1 LRIACTEPESDNASE
16 RGVALV
22 IVLWVLALV
31 SVLVLTYGL
40 SVRSDLLLVRNQN
53 ERLQAEA
60 TADAGITLAILAIF
74 DPSSG
79 GQWRADGTFHVLSYR
94 HGSIRVS
101 VQDEHGKI
109 DLNAAPDTF
118 LRSLFQTLD
127 VTAAVSETLIGDI
140 EKFRN
145 PGLVD
150 GVSSAQN
157 GFSAAP
163 PGNPFLTVDEL
174 RLLPSVT
181 AVVYD
186 AIAPFVT
193 VYSGTPQVDPY
204 TAPPEVLRSI
214 PGIRPEEAEAFL
226 ATRGSTSAPLPFAPP
241 YLTGVAPFILRG
253 SLEVFTVHSEGITPA
268 GTRFVRE
275 ATAELT
281 GHPEAPYRFLAW
293 RELHPRIEATTANP
307 D

>member
-1 LRIACTEPESDNASE
+1 
-16 RGVALV
+16 VALV

-53 ERLQAEA
+53 ERLEAEA
-60 TADAGITLAILAIF
+60 TADAGITLAILGIF
-74 DPSSG
+74 DPSPG

-94 HGSIRVS
+94 HGLIRVS
-101 VQDEHGKI
+101 VQDERGKI
-109 DLNAAPDTF
+109 DLNAAPDTL

-127 VTAAVSETLIGDI
+127 VTAADGEALIGDI

-150 GVSSAQN
+150 SVSN
-157 GFSAAP
+157 GSPAVP

-241 YLTGVAPFILRG
+241 YLTGVAQFILRG

-293 RELHPRIEATTANP
+293 RELHPRIDATTANP